1 MQAAMRGIALTTAV
15 LLVIPEAVQAAQK
28 NARYSP
34 AIERAYAARAVVALV
49 QSKCKDHL
57 TVDLDRARALQ
68 KEAGLGDREVPSLE
82 ATSRATRA
90 ITDKMTAA
98 GLKHGMR
105 AGDMHVPQN
114 QCLALFYTFG
124 PEGEWIKGLVAEKP

>member
-1 MQAAMRGIALTTAV
+1 
-15 LLVIPEAVQAAQK
+15 
-28 NARYSP
+28 
-34 AIERAYAARAVVALV
+34 
-49 QSKCKDHL
+49 
-57 TVDLDRARALQ
+57 
-68 KEAGLGDREVPSLE
+68 LE